1 MGNSVSSVVGGNGT
15 TSSSGASSANGVIGK
30 DAFLKMLTT
39 QLKYQ
44 DPLNPMEGTDFATQL
59 AQFSSVEQLSNMNTT
74 LTASVD
80 ANSLLTQSITNSLST
95 TLIGKSVRA
104 TGSKLTYDGSNSVNF
119 GYSLASGAEK
129 VNIRI
134 YDSRQNLVKTVTAD
148 KNKFDP
154 LAVGNTDLTWDGT
167 NESGQQVE
175 KGSYTFKVDAYDSDG
190 KLMTTSNYTYGT
202 IGSVRFKSSGT
213 YFMVDGKE
221 ISLSDV
227 LEILQGKL

>member
-104 TGSKLTYDGSNSVNF
+104 TGSKLTYDGSTPVNF
-119 GYSLASGAEK
+119 GYNLASGATK
-129 VNIRI
+129 VRVGVYN
-134 YDSRQNLVKTVTAD
+134 SGGVLLKTVTAD
-148 KNKFDP
+148 TDKFDP
-154 LAVGNTDLTWDGT
+154 LAAGNIDLSWDGT
-167 NESGQQVE
+167 DESGKHVE
-175 KGSYTFKVDAYDSDG
+175 KGTYTFKVEAFDADNKPMS
-190 KLMTTSNYTYGT
+190 SSSYTYGT

>member
-15 TSSSGASSANGVIGK
+15 PASSTSAANGVIGK

-44 DPLNPMEGTDFATQL
+44 DPLNPMQGTEFASQL

-95 TLIGKSVRA
+95 TLIGKSVRS
-104 TGSKLTYDGSNSVNF
+104 TGSKLTYDGSNPVSF
-119 GYSLASGAEK
+119 GYSLASGASK
-129 VNIRI
+129 VRVGVYNT
-134 YDSRQNLVKTVTAD
+134 NGVLLKTIQPDTD
-148 KNKFDP
+148 KFDP
-154 LAVGNTDLTWDGT
+154 LAVGNTDLSWDGT
-167 NESGQQVE
+167 NESGQQVG
-175 KGSYTFKVDAYDSDG
+175 KGTYTFKVEAYDADG
-190 KLMTTSNYTYGT
+190 TLMTSPGYTYGT
-202 IGSVRFKSSGT
+202 ISSVRFKSSGT